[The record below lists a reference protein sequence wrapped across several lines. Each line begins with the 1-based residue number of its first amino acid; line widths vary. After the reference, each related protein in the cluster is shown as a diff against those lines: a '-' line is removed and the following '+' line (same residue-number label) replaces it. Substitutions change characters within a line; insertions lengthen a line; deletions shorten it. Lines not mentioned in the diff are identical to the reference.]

1 MTTYKTINKKTDYFP
16 QRKQVMK
23 YVYEARNIA
32 RKYNINHPRIE
43 VRICENEKDCNT
55 NAQVLGVAS
64 MDSKTKNIWIMEKAF
79 NRHDLRITVFHEI
92 LHTLYNQEH
101 VKGCRLM
108 SPTLS
113 NKWFTDQEIT
123 KLFIKYIKTNRS

>member
-1 MTTYKTINKKTDYFP
+1 MTTYKTINKKTDYFS

-79 NRHDLRITVFHEI
+79 KYGLINRRLKNDKSIFKPCNGRPSKISTGIIREI
-92 LHTLYNQEH
+92 
-101 VKGCRLM
+101 V
-108 SPTLS
+108 
-113 NKWFTDQEIT
+113 
-123 KLFIKYIKTNRS
+123 